1 METTATTTT
10 PQRLRIGER
19 LKNSKFFKFL
29 RDKVKPVAGDVLET
43 IGDVTGI
50 EILERAGEIISAT
63 NDTNLVEEFKSNYG
77 KYAAEILEAEKSLYE
92 AELADRLN
100 ARVRELEYT
109 QALGRPDWLMS
120 AVILTGLFLFVG
132 VIAVLLFV
140 AVPEP
145 NQRLADLTTG
155 AVISI
160 GTSIFAY
167 YVGSSRGSRTKQEVI
182 TKFLGNG

>member
-10 PQRLRIGER
+10 QRPKLGER
-19 LKNSKFFKFL
+19 LKNTKFFKFL

-50 EILERAGEIISAT
+50 EILERAGEIISGT
-63 NDTNLVEEFKSNYG
+63 NDLNLVEEFKSNYG
-77 KYAAEILEAEKSLYE
+77 KYASEILEVEKT
-92 AELADRLN
+92 AIAGELQDRFN
-100 ARVRELEYT
+100 ARLRELEYT
-109 QALGRPDWLMS
+109 QAMGRPDWLMS
-120 AVILTGLFLFVG
+120 VVICTGLVLFVG
-132 VIAVLLFV
+132 VIISLLFV
-140 AVPEP
+140 AIPEA